1 MIVSHFID
9 EKTEAQRGQ
18 IICSGSHSQEVAKSR
33 LEASP
38 LGGKDISGRRNGK
51 Y

>member
-9 EKTEAQRGQ
+9 EKIEAQKGQ
-18 IICSGSHSQEVAKSR
+18 IICSGSHGQEVAKSR